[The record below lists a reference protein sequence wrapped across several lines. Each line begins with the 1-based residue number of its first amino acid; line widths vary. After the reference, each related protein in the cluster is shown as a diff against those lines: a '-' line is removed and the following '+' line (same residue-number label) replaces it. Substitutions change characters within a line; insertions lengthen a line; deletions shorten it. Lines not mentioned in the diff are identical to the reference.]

1 MANKPARTQPDQPN
15 LPAVKHDGGGVIGAV
30 IDRAARLQGPAVA
43 KYVAGLRADHP
54 DETPAQI
61 IARLEKRYLLAV
73 TGSGGAVGATAAVP
87 GVGTVAALGAV
98 GAETVVFMEA
108 SALYA
113 LAVAEVYGIS
123 VDDREMRK
131 ALVLTA
137 VLGDAGLGALRATV
151 GAKNASLLSLKK
163 NPTQIPG
170 LGNLNKQLMKMFTR
184 RFMAKRAPLLLGKLL
199 PAGIGLVVGAGG
211 NRALG
216 KGVIKNAREAF
227 GPVPTTWPAAHL
239 RVVDG
244 ATVDEPAPGL
254 PGTATE

>member
-1 MANKPARTQPDQPN
+1 MANKPAPLSPEQPA
-15 LPAVKHDGGGVIGAV
+15 LPAVQHDGGGALGSV

-43 KYVAGLRADHP
+43 KYVASVRADHP
-54 DETPAQI
+54 DESPAQI
-61 IARLEKRYLLAV
+61 IERLEKRYMLAV
-73 TGSGGAVGATAAVP
+73 TGSGAAVGAAAAVP

-113 LAVAEVYGIS
+113 LAVAEVYGIPI
-123 VDDREMRK
+123 DDRELRK

-151 GAKNASLLSLKK
+151 GAKNATLLNLKK
-163 NPTQIPG
+163 NPAIPG

-184 RFMAKRAPLLLGKLL
+184 RFMAKKAPFVLGKLL

-211 NRALG
+211 NRVLG

-227 GPVPTTWPAAHL
+227 GPVPTAWPAPHL
-239 RVVDG
+239 RVVEG
-244 ATVDEPAPGL
+244 AATNVPGTALPAPG
-254 PGTATE
+254 TE